1 MKWKS
6 CRLFQ
11 GEKCFPDSSSSFL
24 SFFPVMF
31 LQGQLLFEPDRE
43 RLCRM
48 QMALSA
54 PTLRKLRAYL
64 PVSAPL
70 LLHNYLI
77 SFLLKQHL
85 EFQHCLRRGAV
96 PFTPESPFPLNASF
110 VLLIIAI
117 QRECHTLLNERA
129 TVGVM
134 GAAAG
139 NGRTSL

>member
-11 GEKCFPDSSSSFL
+11 RERVFLILPPPFFFSSDVFAGPASI
-24 SFFPVMF
+24 
-31 LQGQLLFEPDRE
+31 EPDRE

-85 EFQHCLRRGAV
+85 ELEHCLRRGAV

-129 TVGVM
+129 TVAVM
-134 GAAAG
+134 CAAAG
-139 NGRTSL
+139 NGCTSL